1 MKGSFLIL
9 NGKGVHELDGVQVNI
24 LAIALDHMWEHLTE
38 LRIDGAGNIELIEE
52 RIIKLTAMQK
62 TFGI

>member
-9 NGKGVHELDGVQVNI
+9 NGKGVHELDRVQVNI
-24 LAIALDHMWEHLTE
+24 LAVALDHMWEHLND
-38 LRIDGAGNIELIEE
+38 LQLDLVDVSLIEE
-52 RIIKLTAMQK
+52 RIEKLKLMQK

>member
-24 LAIALDHMWEHLTE
+24 LAVALDHMWEHL
-38 LRIDGAGNIELIEE
+38 AELILDGVDVSVVEE
-52 RIIKLTAMQK
+52 RIEKLKLMQK
-62 TFGI
+62 TFGV